1 MKILNLIELGAAL
14 RAARLRSSLG
24 QEQLALKVGATQE
37 WISRLENGRLPNPG
51 LSTVMQLMTVL
62 DLDLCIEGH
71 SLSSSN
77 SPGALD
83 MDGSELASDEPAFLK
98 P

>member
-1 MKILNLIELGAAL
+1 MRVLNLIELGAAL

-24 QEQLALKVGATQE
+24 QEQLAIKVGATQE

-62 DLDLCIEGH
+62 DLDLCFEGPA
-71 SLSSSN
+71 LSSSS
-77 SPGALD
+77 SPDVLD

-98 P
+98 R